1 MNNLRPSE
9 LARALQVSNASVSMA
24 VKNGTLEWDD
34 DKTIDLSLPKNQAWL
49 FKMKSKGK
57 TFDLNRIF
65 EKPIKIG
72 RPTVEERKRKEA
84 EIKSNPV
91 DVVVK
96 EDKPLPPPPQPKIIQ
111 VQGETSTEII
121 SQKKKTV
128 KVDIDSGSDDLFTIK
143 QKLEIKKLENTNRK
157 EELQIAKIE
166 GALLPTDCVEKIF
179 LWAVTDMKKTYEQD
193 IDNII
198 NIFNKILGGS
208 QKHYI
213 EMRKMAMEKLSDTGN
228 IFKENLLNGLENQV
242 REYKQ
247 VRGRGE
253 RR

>member
-9 LARALQVSNASVSMA
+9 LARALQISNASVSMA

-34 DKTIDLSLPKNQAWL
+34 DKNIDLFLPKNQAWL

-84 EIKSNPV
+84 EIKS
-91 DVVVK
+91 
-96 EDKPLPPPPQPKIIQ
+96 KPLPPPPQPKIIQ

-121 SQKKKTV
+121 SQKKKSV
-128 KVDIDSGSDDLFTIK
+128 KIDIDSGSDDLFTVK

-166 GALLPTDCVEKIF
+166 GDLLPTDCVEKIF

-213 EMRKMAMEKLSDTGN
+213 EMRKMAIEKLSDTGN
-228 IFKENLLNGLENQV
+228 VFKENLLNGLENQV